1 MAKNILILEGLMSTG
16 LVNENQAALLHRS
29 IVLGD
34 TSMEHYTAYY
44 TRLIKY

>member
-1 MAKNILILEGLMSTG
+1 MSAG
-16 LVNENQAALLHRS
+16 IVNENQTALLHS
-29 IVLGD
+29 SYVLGD